1 MSRIAILTD
10 SSAYLPPDL
19 VERYG
24 IHVISLKVHWGEET
38 FVDGVDITPAE
49 FYARLAT
56 NSALPTTS
64 QPSIHDFLQ
73 VFDGLASQYEGIVVP
88 LISSG
93 ISGTLASAQS
103 AAAEFKKAPVE
114 VVDTHSTSAGLALVV
129 LAAARAV
136 EQGCSLPEVTQI
148 AREVAQKLHLLFAVD
163 TLKYLHKGG
172 RIGGA
177 SRYLGTV
184 LDIKPILFF
193 NGEGKIDALER
204 VRTKRKALDRLIT
217 LAEERSEGNPIH
229 VGVFHA
235 NAPEVAAALQT
246 RISEHL
252 KCKEIFT
259 CELSPVIGTHVGP
272 GTIGIAFYTEKT

>member
-1 MSRIAILTD
+1 
-10 SSAYLPPDL
+10 
-19 VERYG
+19 
-24 IHVISLKVHWGEET
+24 
-38 FVDGVDITPAE
+38 
-49 FYARLAT
+49 
-56 NSALPTTS
+56 
-64 QPSIHDFLQ
+64 
-73 VFDGLASQYEGIVVP
+73 
-88 LISSG
+88 
-93 ISGTLASAQS
+93 
-103 AAAEFKKAPVE
+103 
-114 VVDTHSTSAGLALVV
+114 
-129 LAAARAV
+129 
-136 EQGCSLPEVTQI
+136 
-148 AREVAQKLHLLFAVD
+148 
-163 TLKYLHKGG
+163 
-172 RIGGA
+172 
-177 SRYLGTV
+177 V